1 MITFLAI
8 FVGVFVLYI
17 LLVAGSG
24 SGDTFLKQFL
34 SWDEELIAAVIL
46 SLLAALIARMIISRG
61 ENKLIENPIN
71 LLIRPFVFVI
81 YLFPWFVSLSIANL
95 DVAYRVITGKIRPG
109 IVRIKPGLETDLG
122 RTILANSITLTP
134 GTLTVDV
141 DNKSG
146 DLFVHWINV
155 KEWKSEEEK
164 IHGVCGSFA
173 DWARRIAE

>member
-8 FVGVFVLYI
+8 LVGVFIIYV

-24 SGDTFLKQFL
+24 SGDGFFEQFI
-34 SWDEELIAAVIL
+34 STEELVAGV
-46 SLLAALIARMIISRG
+46 IISVFTAGVARLIMGKG
-61 ENKLIENPIN
+61 ENELIRKPY
-71 LLIRPFVFVI
+71 LLFIRPFVFLV
-81 YLFPWFVSLSIANL
+81 YLVPWFISLTIANL

-109 IVRIKPGLETDLG
+109 IVRIKPDLKSDLG

-141 DNKSG
+141 DRKSG

-155 KEWKSEEEK
+155 KDTKTEAEK
-164 IHGVCGSFA
+164 MKGVCGGFP